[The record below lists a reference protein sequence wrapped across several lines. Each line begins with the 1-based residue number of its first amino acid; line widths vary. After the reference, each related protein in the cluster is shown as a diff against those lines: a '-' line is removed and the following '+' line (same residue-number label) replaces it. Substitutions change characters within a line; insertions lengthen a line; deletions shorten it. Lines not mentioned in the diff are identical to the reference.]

1 MSNYLEVVDRI
12 FNLLTENKSIDKIKG
27 IISTTEIT
35 KFGGEIEKRK
45 VEQVYAEI
53 LNCSANKGSITF
65 IYQQ

>member
-1 MSNYLEVVDRI
+1 MMSNYLEVVDRI

-53 LNCSANKGSITF
+53 LNWWKANTL
-65 IYQQ
+65 